1 MAGSDSKSD
10 PAIPFT
16 DFKKAGRKA
25 ENPLSH
31 PEEGAEFSTEQDGS
45 PGQRSRKAGGAAQT
59 EYPANGSR

>member
-1 MAGSDSKSD
+1 MAGPDSKSD

-31 PEEGAEFSTEQDGS
+31 PEEGEGELARCQN
-45 PGQRSRKAGGAAQT
+45 PGAFTGLRRL
-59 EYPANGSR
+59 